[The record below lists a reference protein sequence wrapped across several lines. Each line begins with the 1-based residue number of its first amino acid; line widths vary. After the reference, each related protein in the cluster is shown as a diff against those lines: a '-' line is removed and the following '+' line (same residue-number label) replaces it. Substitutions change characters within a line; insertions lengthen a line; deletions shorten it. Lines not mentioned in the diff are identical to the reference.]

1 VDEFKYT
8 DDKIVFL
15 AALFPLTF
23 NDRRETSI
31 IGGSWVAQLGAGVV
45 PGYENKQLYLEDEA
59 VPPLKTLDFQYLEGN
74 TQWQRSVLRMQ
85 FGILAGILYLFLEL
99 VSSCLMTSHHQSSTP
114 TWIPIPIWCP
124 QFWRSEVLRKDALA
138 TDVLFPSNLPRSRL

>member
-1 VDEFKYT
+1 MT
-8 DDKIVFL
+8 DVKHQ
-15 AALFPLTF
+15 LFW
-23 NDRRETSI
+23 
-31 IGGSWVAQLGAGVV
+31 GSRVAQLGGVV

-59 VPPLKTLDFQYLEGN
+59 VPPLKTLDGTQYLEGN

-85 FGILAGILYLFLEL
+85 VFGILDPGSLFSEL

-124 QFWRSEVLRKDALA
+124 QFAASCAEERCPGHRCVVSKQPAKEPPLIPPKRWLITV
-138 TDVLFPSNLPRSRL
+138 